1 MRKKTLMKENVRKK
15 VAEFRAENL
24 KELAEQR
31 AEYVAEMQKIVDAAK
46 EEKRAMAEEEK
57 SKFDEL
63 EKKIKN
69 IDETI
74 AAEQRARDL
83 SLKVITPEKKTKTEE
98 EEKRAQE
105 EAEER
110 AFIALIKGQ
119 PVEERAGEI
128 QLMQGNNG
136 SIVPTHIA
144 NKIIKRVK
152 DMVPYM
158 TICEVINTNGK
169 LSVPVYSEDETN
181 AVKAD
186 YIDEGAE
193 LVDNVGKFKTID
205 LNGYVIGALALV
217 SKKLVAN
224 TDINVLDFIIERVA
238 EAMAEKLEEEYTS
251 GTTKIKGIIST
262 TQVVKTA
269 SSTAITY
276 DELVSLKHS
285 IKQRYRDKA
294 VWIMHPSTYT
304 AICKLKD
311 NNGQPYFKEDEYKI
325 LGRPVKESDSMPTI
339 AAGKKAIVFGDPSG
353 YTIKATT
360 SIELTV
366 LREKFATKNMLGV
379 MAYGEYD
386 AAITDAKKIA
396 ALQMKEA

>member
-31 AEYVAEMQKIVDAAK
+31 AEYVAEMQKIVDEAK
-46 EEKRAMAEEEK
+46 AEKRAMAEDEK
-57 SKFDEL
+57 TKFDEL

-110 AFIALIKGQ
+110 AFTALIKGQ

>member
-31 AEYVAEMQKIVDAAK
+31 AEYVAEMQKIVDEAK
-46 EEKRAMAEEEK
+46 AEKRAMDEDEK

-63 EKKIKN
+63 EKKIKS
-69 IDETI
+69 IDATI

-83 SLKVITPEKKTKTEE
+83 SLKVITPEKQKKTQEE
-98 EEKRAQE
+98 EQRAQE

-110 AFIALIKGQ
+110 AFIAFVKGQ

-128 QLMQGNNG
+128 QLTQGNNG

-144 NKIIKRVK
+144 NKIIKKVK

-169 LSVPVYSEDETN
+169 LSVPVYTEDETT

-193 LVDNVGKFKTID
+193 LVDNVGKFKTVD

>member
-31 AEYVAEMQKIVDAAK
+31 AEYVAEMQKIVDEAK
-46 EEKRAMAEEEK
+46 AEKRAMAEDEK
-57 SKFDEL
+57 TKFDEL

-158 TICEVINTNGK
+158 TICGVINTNGK

-276 DELVSLKHS
+276 DEIVSLKHS

>member
-31 AEYVAEMQKIVDAAK
+31 AEYVAEMQKIVDEAK
-46 EEKRAMAEEEK
+46 AEKRAMDEDEK

-63 EKKIKN
+63 EKKIKS
-69 IDETI
+69 IDATI
-74 AAEQRARDL
+74 AAEQRAREL
-83 SLKVITPEKKTKTEE
+83 SLKVSTPEKQKKTQEE
-98 EEKRAQE
+98 EQRAQE

-110 AFIALIKGQ
+110 AFIAFIKGQ

-128 QLMQGNNG
+128 QLTQGNNG

-144 NKIIKRVK
+144 NKIIKKVK

-169 LSVPVYSEDETN
+169 LSVPVYTEDETT

-193 LVDNVGKFKTID
+193 LVDNVGKFKTVD

>member
-31 AEYVAEMQKIVDAAK
+31 AEYVAEMQKIVDEAK
-46 EEKRAMAEEEK
+46 EEKRAMDEDEK

-63 EKKIKN
+63 EKKIKS
-69 IDETI
+69 IDATI
-74 AAEQRARDL
+74 AAEQRAREL
-83 SLKVITPEKKTKTEE
+83 SLKVITPEKQKKTQEE
-98 EEKRAQE
+98 EQRAQE

-110 AFIALIKGQ
+110 AFIAFVKGQ

-128 QLMQGNNG
+128 QLTQGNNG

-144 NKIIKRVK
+144 NKIIKKVK

>member
-31 AEYVAEMQKIVDAAK
+31 AEYVAEMQKIVDEAK
-46 EEKRAMAEEEK
+46 EEKRAMDEDEK

-63 EKKIKN
+63 EKKIKS
-69 IDETI
+69 IDATI
-74 AAEQRARDL
+74 AAEQRAREL
-83 SLKVITPEKKTKTEE
+83 SLKVITPEKQKKTQEE
-98 EEKRAQE
+98 EQRAQE

-110 AFIALIKGQ
+110 AFIAFVKGQ

-128 QLMQGNNG
+128 QLTQGNNG

-144 NKIIKRVK
+144 NKIIKKVK

-386 AAITDAKKIA
+386 VAITDAKKIA